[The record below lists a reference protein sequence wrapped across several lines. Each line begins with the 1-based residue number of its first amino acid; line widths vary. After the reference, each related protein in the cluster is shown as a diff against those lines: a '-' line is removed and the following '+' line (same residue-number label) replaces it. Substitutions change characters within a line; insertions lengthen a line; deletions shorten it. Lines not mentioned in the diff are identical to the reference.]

1 MSQPEYVQYG
11 PLMVPPAPF
20 RSNNVSLTGFW
31 AHADG
36 DKLDALCDRLFKDV
50 SGGEIVVKAIGDWVM
65 LTWGWIDRVDSM
77 TPPFDTYGGVAEPQV
92 SVWVPVVFCR
102 EDDDAELVAE
112 RFAMFVPYLWLD
124 NAMSLAT
131 GRELF
136 GYPKAWG
143 WLDFPGEGTAEPR
156 RFGLDVFG
164 LNYAPQSVADRHFLM
179 EIVEGDQIPGGP
191 ESEIGGLFDIAK
203 RLAGQ
208 LFEDEKREDDLGHHV
223 AYGLRF
229 AKDIWSDV
237 RGHEFPH
244 VFLKQFRAIEDGTKA
259 CFQQIAECR
268 YEVRRA
274 KAKPLLREHTLRVA
288 QLDSHPVIAELGL
301 TDQTIHI
308 AYEVEMDFDVG
319 RGRVLWDAMPPA

>member
-1 MSQPEYVQYG
+1 MTQPEYVQYG

-20 RSNNVSLTGFW
+20 RSRNTKLTGFW

-36 DKLDALCDRLFKDV
+36 EKLDALCDRLFKDV
-50 SGGEIVVKAIGDWVM
+50 SGGEVVIKAIGDWVM
-65 LTWGWIDRVDSM
+65 LTWGWIDRVDPL
-77 TPPFDTYGGVAEPQV
+77 TAPFDGYGGVAEPQV
-92 SVWVPVVFCR
+92 SVWVPVAHCR
-102 EDDDAELVAE
+102 RDGDGDLVAE
-112 RFAMFVPYLWLD
+112 RFATFVPYLWLD

-143 WLDFPGEGTAEPR
+143 WLDFPAEGETGPR

-164 LNYAPQSVADRHFLM
+164 LDYAPENMAARRFLM
-179 EIVEGDQIPGGP
+179 EIVEGDEIPGGP
-191 ESEIGGLFDIAK
+191 GSEISGLFDFAK

-208 LFEDEKREDDLGHHV
+208 LFEDERREDEQGHKV

-229 AKDIWSDV
+229 AKDIWSDL

-259 CFQQIAECR
+259 CFQQIAEAR
-268 YEVRRA
+268 YEVQRV
-274 KAKPLLREHTLRVA
+274 KAKPLLREHTLRVVS
-288 QLDSHPVIAELGL
+288 LDSHPVVQELGL
-301 TDQTIHI
+301 HDQTIHI
-308 AYEVEMDFDVG
+308 AYELEMDFDVG
-319 RGRVLWDAMPPA
+319 RGRVLWDAYA